1 MKASSSLT
9 LLPSDT
15 LEVENFFLAIKNE
28 ILMKGVNP
36 LELLVNLECLKKVT
50 ENFRKDAEIMDVIF
64 QMLDANNGKIQV
76 NDSEIKTRKNS
87 DYKYFDNELFLME
100 KQANALDEKIKERK
114 KFLQNLQ
121 EPVIIEATGE
131 MIEPARNTPKPDS
144 VVITLK
150 KM

>member
-9 LLPSDT
+9 LLPSNT

-28 ILMKGVNP
+28 VLNKGVNP
-36 LELLVNLECLKKVT
+36 LELLINLECLKKVT

-76 NDSEIKTRKNS
+76 NGSEIKTRKNS
-87 DYKYFDNELFLME
+87 DYRYFDNELFFME
-100 KQANALDEKIKERK
+100 KQASSLDEKIKERK

-131 MIEPARNTPKPDS
+131 MIEPAQNTTKPDS

-150 KM
+150 KT

>member
-9 LLPSDT
+9 LLPSNT

-28 ILMKGVNP
+28 VLNKGVNP
-36 LELLVNLECLKKVT
+36 LELLINLECLKKVT

-76 NDSEIKTRKNS
+76 NGSEIKTRKNS

-100 KQANALDEKIKERK
+100 KQANSLDEKIKERK

-121 EPVIIEATGE
+121 EPVIIEGTGE
-131 MIEPARNTPKPDS
+131 VVEPAQNTPNPDS

-150 KM
+150 KT

>member
-9 LLPSDT
+9 LLPSNT

-28 ILMKGVNP
+28 VLNKGVNP
-36 LELLVNLECLKKVT
+36 LELLINLECLKKVT

-76 NDSEIKTRKNS
+76 NGSEIKTRKNS

-100 KQANALDEKIKERK
+100 KQANSLDEKIKERK

-121 EPVIIEATGE
+121 EPVIIEAAGE
-131 MIEPARNTPKPDS
+131 MIEPAQNMPKPDS

-150 KM
+150 KT

>member
-9 LLPSDT
+9 LLPSNT

-28 ILMKGVNP
+28 VLNKGVNP
-36 LELLVNLECLKKVT
+36 LELLINLECLKKVT

-64 QMLDANNGKIQV
+64 QMLDTNNGKIQV
-76 NDSEIKTRKNS
+76 NGSEIKTRKNS
-87 DYKYFDNELFLME
+87 DYRYFDNELFFME
-100 KQANALDEKIKERK
+100 KQANSLDEKIKERK

-121 EPVIIEATGE
+121 EPVIIETTGE
-131 MIEPARNTPKPDS
+131 VIEPAQNIPKPDS

-150 KM
+150 KT